1 MPLYFIVT
9 VPVIDDSYLVGNS
22 YKNTPLAA
30 SDGGVGSS
38 LRTKVAP
45 EGKVFRISEVAVG
58 VTSVKR

>member
-45 EGKVFRISEVAVG
+45 VVER
-58 VTSVKR
+58 